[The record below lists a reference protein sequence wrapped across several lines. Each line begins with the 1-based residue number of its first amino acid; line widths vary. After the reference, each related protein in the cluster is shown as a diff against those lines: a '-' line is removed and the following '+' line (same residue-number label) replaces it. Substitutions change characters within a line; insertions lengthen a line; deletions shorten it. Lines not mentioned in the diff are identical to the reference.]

1 MFCVDTP
8 EEREEWCKAIQ
19 SVSDRLSEL
28 KSNRSGSNDTMEVD
42 NDPPTAGQRV
52 SLWDVDQRQPGYL
65 RSDVDVYNVEKS
77 AYVPSLSI

>member
-65 RSDVDVYNVEKS
+65 RSDVAVYNVEKS